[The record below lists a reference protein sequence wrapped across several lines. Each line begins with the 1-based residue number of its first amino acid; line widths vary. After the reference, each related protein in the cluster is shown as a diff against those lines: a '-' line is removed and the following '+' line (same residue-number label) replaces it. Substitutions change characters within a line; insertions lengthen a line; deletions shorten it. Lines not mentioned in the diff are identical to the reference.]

1 MQNNL
6 DRLIELITSHPLF
19 VRLKD
24 VIEHAEGWHDHEPVF
39 DHLVKTANIAKE
51 QANGGFIMDSEA
63 KKLFEKWMNEEIGGM
78 KRKDLAI
85 LIALLHDCGKILS
98 YREDNK
104 VSTLITSKPILEG
117 QTLCPG
123 HEYWGGEIVAPEILK
138 ELGIGENIID
148 FILQVIKFHDALGY
162 VYLTGKENWPIEA
175 LVNDIKSRAEGLYK
189 ESMFN
194 MYCDGYT
201 AKAFEAGKKRLE
213 EVFNTPSLY
222 IPRTYFIP

>member
-1 MQNNL
+1 
-6 DRLIELITSHPLF
+6 
-19 VRLKD
+19 
-24 VIEHAEGWHDHEPVF
+24 
-39 DHLVKTANIAKE
+39 
-51 QANGGFIMDSEA
+51 MDSEA

-162 VYLTGKENWPIEA
+162 VYLTGKENYMYDNTQGTSRTDKDMNYSLKDVYKACPKKIVADCTLFNKCQNSRPFTAIAGFNIQPQLLTHIEKECK
-175 LVNDIKSRAEGLYK
+175 IKYSPQICTEKLCIAYQ
-189 ESMFN
+189 N
-194 MYCDGYT
+194 
-201 AKAFEAGKKRLE
+201 
-213 EVFNTPSLY
+213 
-222 IPRTYFIP
+222 